1 MKLLYM
7 DWNSF
12 CRRDVLAALAGLGHT
27 CVTAPLPEK
36 ARMLGLG
43 AETIREIYQ
52 TITTHRP
59 GAVFSMNYFPM
70 VSEACEQAKIPYIS
84 WIYDNPY
91 TKGYSINIINSC
103 NYIFT
108 FDSAMY
114 QELSDQGVQ
123 TIYYAPLAANPAR
136 TAPSEGSAPRDFLH
150 DISFVG
156 ALYDEDHNFYDEF
169 VKKAHKEGKEYYIG
183 YIDALI
189 EAQLQVYGTNFL
201 ASSLPE
207 EIARSG
213 FASINPWT
221 ETNAY
226 FTTPENIFADNVL
239 CRRITALERKR
250 LLEML
255 SARYRVDLYTRDKNA
270 VVGSCHNH
278 GYADY
283 TEEMPEIFRT
293 SRINLNISLRS
304 IKNGIPLRAME
315 IMGAGGFLL
324 TNYQSDF
331 LLHFEAG
338 TDFVFYENTEDA
350 VEKAGY
356 YLEHEKERSEIA
368 ANGLEKIRRFHTYE
382 ARLSEMLEIVFQSPV
397 S

>member
-12 CRRDVLAALAGLGHT
+12 CRQDVLTAFEHLGHT
-27 CVTAPLPEK
+27 CVLSQLPEK

-43 AETIREIYQ
+43 KQTIDELYQTIRENQ
-52 TITTHRP
+52 P
-59 GAVFSMNYFPM
+59 EAVFSMNYFPM

-91 TKGYSINIINSC
+91 MKGYSINIINSC

-114 QELSDQGVQ
+114 QELSAQGVQ
-123 TIYYAPLAANPAR
+123 TIYYAPLAANPER
-136 TAPSEGSAPRDFLH
+136 IAPSEAEPLAFRH

-169 VKKAHKEGKEYYIG
+169 VKNARQAGKHYYVG

-189 EAQLQVYGTNFL
+189 KAQLQLYGTNLL
-201 ASSLPE
+201 AASLPA
-207 EIARSG
+207 EIAQSG

-221 ETNAY
+221 ETNSY

-239 CRRITALERKR
+239 CRRITSLERKR
-250 LLEML
+250 LLEKL
-255 SARYRVDLYTRDKNA
+255 SARFSVDLYTRDKKA
-270 VVGSCHNH
+270 VAGSCHNH

-283 TEEMPEIFRT
+283 TKEMPEIFRT
-293 SRINLNISLRS
+293 SRINLNISLKS

-324 TNYQSDF
+324 TNYQPDF
-331 LLHFEAG
+331 LLHFEPG
-338 TDFVFYENTEDA
+338 VDFVYYENMEDA
-350 VEKAGY
+350 VEKAAY
-356 YLEHEKERSEIA
+356 YLSHEEERARIA
-368 ANGLEKIRRFHTYE
+368 ASGLNKIRQYHTYE
-382 ARLSEMLEIVFQSPV
+382 ARLAEMLAVVTGQH
-397 S
+397 